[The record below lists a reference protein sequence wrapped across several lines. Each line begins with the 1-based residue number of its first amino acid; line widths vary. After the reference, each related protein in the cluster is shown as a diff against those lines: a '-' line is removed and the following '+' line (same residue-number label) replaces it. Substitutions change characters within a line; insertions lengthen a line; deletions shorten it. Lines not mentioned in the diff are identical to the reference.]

1 MNDPQQMGRT
11 DVGVVDLLDQF
22 EDVSRF
28 LDRLVRLAVVE
39 TPGAEACGLTL
50 EKAGRGLTVTY
61 SGEMA
66 ARGDE
71 RQYELDDGP
80 CLQAMRS
87 SEVVTVADMAA
98 EQRWGDYPRRAV
110 EAGVHAS
117 LSLPLAV
124 GNRGRGALNLYASR
138 PNAFTDTDELVARS
152 WAGQA
157 GGALS
162 VAWQMAE
169 RQDAVENLNR
179 GLVSRQ
185 VIGQAVG
192 LLMAQRRCTAEEAFG
207 LLKSAS
213 QRSNEKLRDVAQ
225 RLVSAH
231 EREVPPRRTVAAEE
245 SSAPAREWGGPTA

>member
-1 MNDPQQMGRT
+1 MNDPQQMGHT

-87 SEVVTVADMAA
+87 GEVVAVADMAD
-98 EQRWGDYPRRAV
+98 ELRWGDYPRRAV
-110 EAGVHAS
+110 AAGVRSS

-124 GNRGRGALNLYASR
+124 GGRGRGALNLYSSR
-138 PNAFTDTDELVARS
+138 PRAFTDPDERLARV

-157 GGALS
+157 SGALA
-162 VAWQMAE
+162 VAWRMAE
-169 RQDAVENLNR
+169 REDTVEHLNR
-179 GLVSRQ
+179 GLATRQ

-192 LLMAQRRCTAEEAFG
+192 LMMAQRRCTADEAFD
-207 LLKSAS
+207 LLKAAS
-213 QRSNEKLRDVAQ
+213 QR
-225 RLVSAH
+225 
-231 EREVPPRRTVAAEE
+231 
-245 SSAPAREWGGPTA
+245 